1 MHGKGDP
8 TSARKANGRFLL
20 DLLRR
25 EGTLSRVELA
35 QATGL
40 SGAAVSMLIAELI
53 DEGLITEGQQQK
65 SSGGRRP
72 ISLQIDYASRL
83 SIGVKIMSRSIE
95 AVLTDLATNPIR
107 AATVTISEPA
117 PDIVAAAC
125 RQIVAELVPDAT
137 ERNRKLIGM
146 GMGLPGL
153 IDSEA
158 GICLKSHRFGW
169 DMLPIASIVESAAGV
184 PVWIDNDVN
193 AYAIA
198 QQLFG
203 HGRTHRSMA
212 VFVVGTGLGAALICN
227 GQIIR
232 GARFAAG
239 EIGFCRDPHEGVDK
253 PNWGERFSEPALIDT
268 WQRVGDG
275 SDLAAAAAAS
285 NPGAMRFLESVGRE
299 MGERIANLAA
309 FIDPELVVVSGEA
322 IRFGPALTDAIRIGF
337 ERQFPLT
344 KPELT
349 MDWQSDYWTRGAASL
364 VVQGFFSQNL
374 VRTRFH
380 GAEIAG

>member
-1 MHGKGDP
+1 MVMTMHGKGDP

-25 EGTLSRVELA
+25 EGKLSRVELA

-40 SGAAVSMLIAELI
+40 SGAAVTMLVAELI
-53 DEGLITEGQQQK
+53 EEGLINEGPQQK

-83 SIGVKIMSRSIE
+83 SIGVKIMSHSIE

-107 AATVTISEPA
+107 AATVVISEPA

-125 RQIVAELVPDAT
+125 REIVMELVPDEAQ
-137 ERNRKLIGM
+137 RSGKLIGM
-146 GMGLPGL
+146 GLGLPGL
-153 IDSEA
+153 IDSE
-158 GICLKSHRFGW
+158 GGVCLKSHRFGW
-169 DMLPIASIVESAAGV
+169 DMLPITSIVESATGV
-184 PVWIDNDVN
+184 PVRIANDVN

-212 VFVVGTGLGAALICN
+212 VFVVGTGLGAALIHE

-239 EIGFCRDPHEGVDK
+239 EIGFCRDPHEGADK
-253 PNWGERFSEPALIDT
+253 PSWGERFSEPALIDT
-268 WQRVGDG
+268 WQRIGDG
-275 SDLAAAAAAS
+275 SDLATAAAAS
-285 NPGAMRFLESVGRE
+285 NPDAVGFLESVGRE
-299 MGERIANLAA
+299 IGERIANLAA
-309 FIDPELVVVSGEA
+309 FVDPELVIVSGEA
-322 IRFGPALTDAIRIGF
+322 IRFGAPLTDAIRIGF

-349 MDWQSDYWTRGAASL
+349 MDWQSDYWTRGAAAL
-364 VVQGFFSQNL
+364 VVQGFFSQ
-374 VRTRFH
+374 T
-380 GAEIAG
+380 

>member
-1 MHGKGDP
+1 MHEKGDP
-8 TSARKANGRFLL
+8 TSARKANGRLLL

-40 SGAAVSMLIAELI
+40 SGAAVTMLIAELI
-53 DEGLITEGQQQK
+53 EEGLINEGLQQK

-72 ISLQIDYASRL
+72 ISLQIDYTSRL

-107 AATVTISEPA
+107 ATSVAISEPE

-125 RQIVAELVPDAT
+125 RQIVMELVPDAT
-137 ERNRKLIGM
+137 ERNQKLIGM
-146 GMGLPGL
+146 GLGLPGL
-153 IDSEA
+153 IDSES
-158 GICLKSHRFGW
+158 GVCLKSHRFGW

-184 PVWIDNDVN
+184 PVSIDNDVN

-239 EIGFCRDPHEGVDK
+239 EIGFCRDPQEGADK
-253 PNWGERFSEPALIDT
+253 LNWGERFSEPALIDT
-268 WQRVGDG
+268 WQRIGDG
-275 SDLAAAAAAS
+275 SDLVAATTAS
-285 NPGAMRFLESVGRE
+285 NPDAVRFLEGIGRE
-299 MGERIANLAA
+299 MGERIANLTA
-309 FIDPELVVVSGEA
+309 FIDPELVIVSGEA
-322 IRFGPALTDAIRIGF
+322 IRFGAPLTDAIRIGF

-344 KPELT
+344 KPEFT
-349 MDWQSDYWTRGAASL
+349 MDWQSDYWTRGAAAL
-364 VVQGFFSQNL
+364 VVQGFFSQ
-374 VRTRFH
+374 T
-380 GAEIAG
+380 

>member
-8 TSARKANGRFLL
+8 ASTRKSNRRFIL

-25 EGTLSRVELA
+25 ESTLSRVELA

-53 DEGLITEGQQQK
+53 DEGLISEGLQQK

-72 ISLQIDYASRL
+72 IALQIDYASRL
-83 SIGVKIMSRSIE
+83 SIGVKIMSHSIE

-107 AATVTISEPA
+107 AVTVAISEPT
-117 PDIVAAAC
+117 PEIVAAAC
-125 RQIVAELVPDAT
+125 RQIVTELVPDAT

-146 GMGLPGL
+146 GMGLPGM
-153 IDSEA
+153 IDTET
-158 GICLKSHRFGW
+158 GVCLTSHRFGW
-169 DMLPIASIVESAAGV
+169 KDLAIASIVQAEAGV

-203 HGRTHRSMA
+203 HGRTHRSIA
-212 VFVVGTGLGAALICN
+212 VFVIGTGLGAALISN
-227 GQIIR
+227 SQIIR

-239 EIGFCRDPHEGVDK
+239 EIGFCRDPHEGADK
-253 PNWGERFSEPALIDT
+253 PSWGSRFSEPALIDA
-268 WQRVGDG
+268 WQSIGDG
-275 SDLAAAAAAS
+275 SDLEMAAAS
-285 NPGAMRFLESVGRE
+285 NPDAVRFLKGIGCDI
-299 MGERIANLAA
+299 GERFANLAT
-309 FIDPELVVVSGEA
+309 FVDPELVIVSGEA
-322 IRFGPALTDAIRIGF
+322 IRFGPALTDAIRLGF

-344 KPELT
+344 KPEFV
-349 MDWQSDYWTRGAASL
+349 MDWQSDYWTRGAAAL
-364 VVQGFFSQNL
+364 VVQGFFSQ
-374 VRTRFH
+374 T
-380 GAEIAG
+380 